1 MKVGDLE
8 VGMMITPVRNRWT
21 DSKMSF
27 NLRET
32 EMTLQVQKPSSKIL
46 SKKVLMCD
54 ITAHGR
60 PGSPEVGIYMGKEK
74 SEYWMSGV
82 KTHHRILVGDSLAR
96 ISGYEFR
103 WIEPVS

>member
-1 MKVGDLE
+1 MKVGELE
-8 VGMMITPVRNRWT
+8 VGMMITPIRNRWT
-21 DSKMSF
+21 DTRMSF

-32 EMTLQVQKPSSKIL
+32 DMTLQDQQTGGRIL

-60 PGSPEVGIYMGKEK
+60 PGNPDVGIYMGKEK
-74 SEYWMSGV
+74 SEYWMNGV
-82 KTHHRILVGDSLAR
+82 KTHHRILVGSSLAR

-103 WIEPVS
+103 WIEKVS